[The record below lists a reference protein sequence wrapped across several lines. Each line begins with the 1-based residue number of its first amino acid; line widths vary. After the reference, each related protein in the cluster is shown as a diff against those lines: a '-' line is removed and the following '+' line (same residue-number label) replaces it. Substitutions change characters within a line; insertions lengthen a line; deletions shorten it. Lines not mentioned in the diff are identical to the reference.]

1 MDRPL
6 TYMDGETQMNTVLP
20 PHPFWDPPP
29 ELGGQGLAWGGE
41 VGDRIDRV
49 QVQGTKIII
58 SCGFSLLLKMK
69 ITKPGAAHLAGAAA
83 EHAIGE
89 E

>member
-49 QVQGTKIII
+49 QVQGTKI
-58 SCGFSLLLKMK
+58 
-69 ITKPGAAHLAGAAA
+69 
-83 EHAIGE
+83 
-89 E
+89 